1 MVLKITREYRTAE
14 GYDVIVCG
22 GGPAGVAAAVSSA
35 RMGAKTLLLER
46 GGCLGGFWTRGLL
59 TWLIDTEGKEGLL
72 PEVLNRLEDCADG
85 VRLDTPKRF
94 TADTEK
100 TKLLFERLCREAGVQ
115 VLYHTLLADA
125 VTENGRITHVLTE
138 SKDGAVAYGAKLFVD
153 TTGDGDL
160 GYFAGASFD
169 LGNAEG
175 VTQPMSLIC
184 QIGGIKCEDMIPFDS
199 RKSKRTKPR
208 MLEELSKAGITPSY
222 RAPLLAILSETY
234 DTYGFMVNHEYRS
247 GLSTEEI
254 SEGTMCA
261 REELHR
267 IVDAL
272 RSLGGIWE
280 KVHITATADA
290 IGVREGRRIRGLYTV
305 TAEDVVEGKQFSDGI
320 CTVNFRTDVHS
331 LKPAE
336 GKTDD
341 SYGKGHPPYQIPL
354 RALISKDRSN
364 LLMGGRCIS
373 GDFVAHG
380 SYRVAGPAFRTGEV
394 AGLFAAFC
402 AKRETAPAD
411 SIAPFLKTL

>member
-1 MVLKITREYRTAE
+1 MKITREYRTVE

-72 PEVLNRLEDCADG
+72 SEVLDRLVECADG

-100 TKLLFERLCREAGVQ
+100 TKYFFEVLCREAGVQ
-115 VLYHTLLADA
+115 VLYHTLLTDA

-138 SKDGAVAYGAKLFVD
+138 SKDGAVAYGAGIFVD

-160 GYFAGASFD
+160 GFFAGASFD
-169 LGNAEG
+169 LGNDEG
-175 VTQPMSLIC
+175 KTQPMSLIC
-184 QIGGIKCEDMIPFDS
+184 QLGGIKGEELVPFDS
-199 RKSKRTKPR
+199 RKSKKTKPR

-222 RAPLLAILSETY
+222 RAPLLAVLSEEYGTF
-234 DTYGFMVNHEYRS
+234 GFMVNHEYGS
-247 GLSTEEI
+247 GLSTEEV
-254 SEGTMCA
+254 SCGTMAA

-267 IVDAL
+267 IVDGL
-272 RSLGGIWE
+272 RGLGGIWE

-290 IGVREGRRIRGLYTV
+290 IGVREGRRIHGLYTV
-305 TAEDVVEGKQFSDGI
+305 TAEDVIEGKQFSDGI

-331 LKPAE
+331 LKPEE

-341 SYGKGHPPYQIPL
+341 RYGKGHPPYQIPL
-354 RALISKDRSN
+354 RALISADRSN

-394 AGLFAAFC
+394 AGRLAAFC
-402 AKRETAPAD
+402 AATGAEPAGA
-411 SIAPFLKTL
+411 IELFLKTL

>member
-1 MVLKITREYRTAE
+1 MKITREYRTVE

-22 GGPAGVAAAVSSA
+22 GGPAGVAAAVSAA

-72 PEVLNRLEDCADG
+72 SEVLDRLVECADG

-100 TKLLFERLCREAGVQ
+100 TKYFFEVLCREAGVQ
-115 VLYHTLLADA
+115 VLYHTLLTDA

-138 SKDGAVAYGAKLFVD
+138 SKDGAVAYGAGLFVD

-160 GYFAGASFD
+160 GFFAGASFD
-169 LGNAEG
+169 LGNDEG
-175 VTQPMSLIC
+175 KTQPMSLIC
-184 QIGGIKCEDMIPFDS
+184 QLGGIKGEDLVPFDS
-199 RKSKRTKPR
+199 RKSKKPKPR

-222 RAPLLAILSETY
+222 RAPLLAVLSEEYGTF
-234 DTYGFMVNHEYRS
+234 GFMVNHEYGS
-247 GLSTEEI
+247 GLSTEEV
-254 SEGTMCA
+254 SRGTMAA

-267 IVDAL
+267 IVDGL

-305 TAEDVVEGKQFSDGI
+305 TAEDVIEGKQFSDGI

-331 LKPAE
+331 LKPEE

-341 SYGKGHPPYQIPL
+341 RYGKGHPPYQIPL
-354 RALISKDRSN
+354 RALISADRSN

-394 AGLFAAFC
+394 AGRLAAFC
-402 AKRETAPAD
+402 AATGAEPAA
-411 SIAPFLKTL
+411 SIEPFLKNL